1 MQQRTKAR
9 KGNSSSDREY
19 VEEDSKATSVIIQWK
34 GSDGSQDAFSW
45 PNLELDIVR
54 IKAGNLL
61 AVLSI
66 NVGMD
71 VVLPLF
77 IVVSSWLAMNTR
89 IEADVPEEYAKA
101 DQPA

>member
-1 MQQRTKAR
+1 M
-9 KGNSSSDREY
+9 
-19 VEEDSKATSVIIQWK
+19 
-34 GSDGSQDAFSW
+34 
-45 PNLELDIVR
+45 R